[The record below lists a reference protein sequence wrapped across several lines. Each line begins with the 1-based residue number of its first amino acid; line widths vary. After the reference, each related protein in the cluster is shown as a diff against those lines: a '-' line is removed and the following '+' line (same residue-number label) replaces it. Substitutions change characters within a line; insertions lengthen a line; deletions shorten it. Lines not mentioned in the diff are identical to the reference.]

1 MFYFKKFPRL
11 FVTDLQLFA
20 DGGNSGTGA
29 AEASADNSAALAMPK
44 SAKSPAAEIKYG
56 IQDEV
61 PPAEVQSEEKAE
73 EVDLDAEFEEL
84 IKGKYKEQY
93 GKRTQDTIEKRLKS
107 SKETVEKYNALTPTL
122 EMLAKKYGVASDD
135 IDALNKAIEE
145 DDAYYEQEA
154 SEKGMSVESLK
165 EIRKMERENAQ
176 LRRQMQEQSVKE
188 NADKLYADWLGQSEQ
203 LKAVYPAF
211 NLESEIQNPKF
222 LDLLKSNIDVRTAYE
237 VLHKDEIIPA
247 AMKFTAQNVEQKL
260 TNKIRANGARP
271 MENGT
276 SSQSPIAVKSD
287 VSQLTKADLAE
298 INRRVSRGEKIRF

>member
-1 MFYFKKFPRL
+1 
-11 FVTDLQLFA
+11 
-20 DGGNSGTGA
+20 
-29 AEASADNSAALAMPK
+29 
-44 SAKSPAAEIKYG
+44 
-56 IQDEV
+56 
-61 PPAEVQSEEKAE
+61 
-73 EVDLDAEFEEL
+73 
-84 IKGKYKEQY
+84 
-93 GKRTQDTIEKRLKS
+93 
-107 SKETVEKYNALTPTL
+107 
-122 EMLAKKYGVASDD
+122 MLAKKYGVASDD

-188 NADKLYADWLGQSEQ
+188 NADRLYAIGLVNRKS
-203 LKAVYPAF
+203 LKPFIPLSTLKVRY
-211 NLESEIQNPKF
+211 QNPKF

-271 MENGT
+271 TENGT

>member
-1 MFYFKKFPRL
+1 MFYLKKFSQL
-11 FVTDLQLFA
+11 FITDLQLFA

-29 AEASADNSAALAMPK
+29 AEATADNDTALAMPK

-107 SKETVEKYNALTPTL
+107 NEETVEKYNALAPTL
-122 EMLAKKYGVASDD
+122 EMLAKRYGVASDD

-176 LRRQMQEQSVKE
+176 LRKQMQEQSVKE
-188 NADKLYADWLGQSEQ
+188 NADRLYADWLGQSEK
-203 LKAVYPAF
+203 LKTVYPAF

-271 MENGT
+271 TENGT
-276 SSQSPIAVKSD
+276 SSQSSVAVKSD

-298 INRRVSRGEKIRF
+298 INRRVLRGEKIRF